1 MSINENSI
9 IELRLSVQKDG
20 EEYTIGDKDL
30 SIFIRVPE
38 EAAVLVGLCDGK
50 NSVGEVASCLKETHG
65 YDVDVV
71 DFLQDL
77 NEISL
82 VYSIDGEILRN
93 LGDQKPLVMRGSRLA
108 GILFSPVIVVIYS
121 ILFIGC
127 ITLFVLFPDL
137 FPSYDKSMV
146 SAYTGV
152 NVLLFFIIS
161 WMLTVFHEFGH
172 YLAVIRLGLP
182 VRFQLSLRLIWLVV
196 EADMTG
202 LWSVEK
208 NKRTVPYL
216 AGIMFDTCVLF
227 SLLVFQLLLPGT
239 LSELASLITLCM
251 VIQFSMHFLIFLR
264 TDLYFILINALHIGN
279 LHEAANSYLKNIMN
293 RTKLNE
299 IFSDWNSREYRY
311 IKAFSFLQVCG
322 YLFAAALLI
331 YFIIPNLYSMLAFTY
346 SQFMNNDVYS
356 MAFLD
361 GLILVGVLL
370 VSMGLWLIG
379 AFNKYKETR
388 RVAEM
393 DN

>member
-9 IELRLSVQKDG
+9 VQLRLSVQKDG
-20 EEYTIGDKDL
+20 EEYTIGDKDI
-30 SIFIRVPE
+30 STFIRVPE
-38 EAAVLVGLCDGK
+38 EAAILVGLCDGE
-50 NSVGEVASCLKETHG
+50 NSVGEVASSLKETYG
-65 YDVDVV
+65 YDVDVI

-77 NEISL
+77 SEIGL

-93 LGDQKPLVMRGSRLA
+93 LGDRQPLVMRGSGLA
-108 GILFSPVIVVIYS
+108 GILFSPVSVVIYS
-121 ILFIGC
+121 ILFFGC
-127 ITLFVLFPDL
+127 LTLFVLFPDL
-137 FPSYDKSMV
+137 FPSYDQSMV

-152 NVLLFFIIS
+152 NILLFFIIS
-161 WMLTVFHEFGH
+161 WMLTLFHESGH
-172 YLAVIRLGLP
+172 YLAVVRLGLP

-208 NKRTVPYL
+208 NKRIVPYL

-239 LSELASLITLCM
+239 LSELASLITFCM

-293 RTKLNE
+293 RTRLNE

-311 IKAFSFLQVCG
+311 IKGFSFLQVCG

-331 YFIIPNLYSMLAFTY
+331 YFIVPNLYSMLAFTY
-346 SQFMNNDVYS
+346 SQFMNNSVYS

-361 GLILVGVLL
+361 GLLLVGVLL
-370 VSMGLWLIG
+370 ASMVLWLIG